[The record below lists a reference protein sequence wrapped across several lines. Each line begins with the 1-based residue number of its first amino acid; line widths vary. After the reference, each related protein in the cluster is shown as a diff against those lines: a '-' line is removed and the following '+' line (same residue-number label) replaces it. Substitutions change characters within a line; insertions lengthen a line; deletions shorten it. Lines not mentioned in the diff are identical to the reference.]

1 MCRYRRCYEVIYVQF
16 VNVFFGYDPAVLYIR
31 ARYGRLI
38 MVVKRD
44 LIFRLKICWPIQSND
59 DIMLLYKLRDINSIT
74 GINFFYKYWHYVY
87 PSNSIFVN
95 KSVLIKRIISKSIAT
110 AYLEQKIK
118 KYNFVNN
125 GYKLMLP
132 THEHLFSESYLS
144 SIAPTFPLYYEKI
157 IRA

>member
-1 MCRYRRCYEVIYVQF
+1 MRRYRRCYEVIYMQF

-59 DIMLLYKLRDINSIT
+59 DIMLLYKLRDINSII

-110 AYLEQKIK
+110 AYLEEKIK
-118 KYNFVNN
+118 KYN
-125 GYKLMLP
+125 
-132 THEHLFSESYLS
+132 LS
-144 SIAPTFPLYYEKI
+144 IMDTNWCYQRTSIYSL
-157 IRA
+157 RAICHRLRRHFHFITRK